1 MTETITVDGLGVVA
15 ERPARA
21 TQPPVLFVHGMQ
33 AGAWAF
39 ANYQRYFA
47 ERGYPNYAVELRG
60 RPGSRTVADLGRVS
74 VRDYV
79 ADGLAV
85 AAEVSRRHG
94 GTRPVVVGHS
104 MGGLIAQ
111 KMAEADAVSAAVLL
125 CSAPPRGI
133 VVSSRQ
139 LLSRQLK
146 YLWPIVRSKPIAG
159 SRADHDLLTFHRIPE
174 GERQALFER
183 LGPESGRVGLELSIG
198 ALAVD
203 ARRVR
208 CPVLV
213 VSAADDR
220 FVPPGVARRLARKYN
235 APHLEFG
242 GFAHFIVQEPGW
254 EGPAEAIERWLSGV
268 TGERGGPTPG
278 ALGGPPPTS

>member
-1 MTETITVDGLGVVA
+1 VTERITVDALGVLA
-15 ERPARA
+15 ERPTPP

-39 ANYQRYFA
+39 ANYQRFFA
-47 ERGYPNYAVELRG
+47 DRGYPNYAVDLRG
-60 RPGSRTVADLGRVS
+60 RPGSRAVADLGRVS
-74 VRDYV
+74 MRDYV
-79 ADGLAV
+79 EDGLAV
-85 AAEVSRRHG
+85 AAEVARLHG

-133 VVSSRQ
+133 VVSSPR

-146 YLWPIVRSKPIAG
+146 FLWPIVRSKPIAG
-159 SRADHDLLTFHRIPE
+159 TRADHDLLTFHRVPE
-174 GERQALFER
+174 AERQALFER
-183 LGPESGRVGLELSIG
+183 FGPESGRVGLELSVG
-198 ALAVD
+198 AIAVD

-213 VSAADDR
+213 VSAGEDR
-220 FVPPGVARRLARKYN
+220 FVPPGVARRLAKKYR

-242 GFAHFIVQEPGW
+242 GFAHFMVSEPGW
-254 EGPAEAIERWLSGV
+254 ERPAEAIERWVAGV
-268 TGERGGPTPG
+268 AGEHGTSAARPP
-278 ALGGPPPTS
+278 GGPPPTS